1 MALTSKPPTPKPLDI
16 ERLFVDDWDQ
26 RTGVRPLVSPQEE
39 DPMAATLTHLG
50 TSRVFAPSLP
60 LGRPAGRRQPS
71 AAVRR
76 LRAAVAIV
84 AVAAVGTLL
93 GAGSLAGAEQPT
105 EPARPQPV
113 HPGSSAAAASH
124 VVQPG
129 DTLWSLARRLQP
141 DGDVRPL
148 VVRLRAR
155 SGGGGAL
162 VPGQRIHIGV

>member
-1 MALTSKPPTPKPLDI
+1 MT
-16 ERLFVDDWDQ
+16 
-26 RTGVRPLVSPQEE
+26 
-39 DPMAATLTHLG
+39 ATITHVG

-60 LGRPAGRRQPS
+60 LGRPADRGQPS

-84 AVAAVGTLL
+84 AVAAVGILL
-93 GAGSLAGAEQPT
+93 GAGSLAGAEQPP
-105 EPARPQPV
+105 EPPRPAPV
-113 HPGSSAAAASH
+113 QASSSPAAGSH

-141 DGDVRPL
+141 EGDVRPL
-148 VVRLRAR
+148 VARLRAS

-162 VPGQRIHIGV
+162 APGQRIQLGV